1 MGEINNC
8 CQVKFHYLFNES
20 QRKTYLYIIQT
31 FLRKTILMAYPK
43 MKKEC
48 EQLKSSYNCYKLL
61 GFDVMLDDNFKPW
74 VLEVFNNNSTFK

>member
-1 MGEINNC
+1 
-8 CQVKFHYLFNES
+8 
-20 QRKTYLYIIQT
+20 
-31 FLRKTILMAYPK
+31 MAYPK

-48 EQLKSSYNCYKLL
+48 EQLKSSYNCFKLL